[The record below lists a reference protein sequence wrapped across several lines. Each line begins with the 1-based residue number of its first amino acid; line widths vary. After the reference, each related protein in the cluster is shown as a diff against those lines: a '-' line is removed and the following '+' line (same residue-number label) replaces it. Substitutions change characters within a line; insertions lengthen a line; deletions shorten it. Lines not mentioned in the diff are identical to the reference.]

1 MKYDIFK
8 DDKDKSVARQSLP
21 ALEQHPGWK
30 FITRSIDA
38 NIAYL
43 TDELKDT
50 EFENLLEVHLRQ
62 QQITHLEELKNLPAT
77 IVASAQEELPLP
89 ALSHSRVKGGVYLIR
104 YLCLD

>member
-8 DDKDKSVARQSLP
+8 DDKDKAVARESLP

-50 EFENLLEVHLRQ
+50 EFENLLEVKLRQ
-62 QQITHLEELKNLPAT
+62 RQITHLEQLKDLPQT
-77 IVASAQEELPLP
+77 IVESAQEELPEP
-89 ALSHSRVKGGVYLIR
+89 EEEIY
-104 YLCLD
+104 

>member
-38 NIAYL
+38 NIAFL
-43 TDELKDT
+43 TDELKDS
-50 EFENLLEVHLRQ
+50 EFDDLLEVKLRQ
-62 QQITHLEELKNLPAT
+62 RQITHLEELKNLPAT
-77 IVASAQEELPLP
+77 IVEAAADEPAEEEEEL
-89 ALSHSRVKGGVYLIR
+89 Y
-104 YLCLD
+104 